1 MDINF
6 VAEPTGRSKLEA
18 VAEAWGFIQSEN
30 AAHKKYVT
38 EDEWKQW
45 TDFSKSTSEE
55 FNRIIDAYNGV
66 SLTTT
71 QDEFLNNLIRKISS
85 AKRVTEDE
93 FVARL
98 EAERAAE
105 EARRIAALDRA
116 AKEQEAQQFK
126 SRLKSMFKR
135 F

>member
-6 VAEPTGRSKLEA
+6 VTEQSGRSKLEA

-38 EDEWKQW
+38 EDQWKQW
-45 TDFSKSTSEE
+45 TTFNTSTSEE
-55 FNRIIDAYNGV
+55 FNRVIDEYNGI
-66 SLTTT
+66 SLTSS
-71 QDEFLNNLIRKISS
+71 QDEFLNRLIHKISS

-93 FVARL
+93 FVMKI
-98 EAERAAE
+98 EEERAAA
-105 EARRIAALDRA
+105 EAQRIASLDRA
-116 AKEQEAQQFK
+116 AKAKEAQQFK
-126 SRLKSMFKR
+126 SRLKNMFKR